1 MIYIFTALY
10 CEAHIFIKQ
19 FSLAKNPKNS
29 RFQEFYSESAGIR
42 LTITGVG
49 EIAAAAAVG
58 STCTEYHA
66 GPGDF
71 LVNIGTCAYTA
82 ESGGIFLC
90 NKITEQATGK
100 TFYPD
105 VLYRHNFNE
114 KSIVTGM
121 IPWNSERDGREQQ
134 WNDGDDSSIQQWNRE
149 KRGYLYDME
158 AAAVYQAGSYFF
170 GPHQMIFL
178 KIVSDRGNAKS
189 VVPEQVEQRMEAYR
203 DILFDYIRQL
213 QLFADT
219 SGQHENCKKHK
230 EEALIEK
237 LCADMHCSKVMSDS
251 LRQNIRYLSLAGMDY
266 ASVIQEMYEEERLPC
281 KDKRE
286 GKICFEELK
295 RRLF

>member
-10 CEAHIFIKQ
+10 CEAHIFIKR
-19 FSLAKNPKNS
+19 FSLTKNPRNS
-29 RFQEFYSESAGIR
+29 RFQEFYSETAQIR
-42 LTITGVG
+42 LTITGAG

-71 LVNIGTCAYTA
+71 LVNIGTCAHTA

-121 IPWNSERDGREQQ
+121 IPWDSEE
-134 WNDGDDSSIQQWNRE
+134 DDSIQQWD
-149 KRGYLYDME
+149 RGNGGHLYDME

-178 KIVSDRGNAKS
+178 KIISDQGDAKG
-189 VVPEQVEQRMEAYR
+189 VTQKQAGQQMEAHQ
-203 DILFDYIRQL
+203 DIIFDYIGRLKRLSDQSSHRQNRPK
-213 QLFADT
+213 Q
-219 SGQHENCKKHK
+219 E

-251 LRQNIRYLSLAGMDY
+251 LRQHIRYLALAGTDY
-266 ASVIQEMYEEERLPC
+266 ASVIQEMYGENRLPC

-286 GKICFEELK
+286 GKKCFEELK
-295 RRLF
+295 RRLL